1 MTEQER
7 IDAEWLEEKRLEA
20 ERFSGRA
27 TNYAPTFQQAALESR
42 ARCFT
47 PNAQFDELLALFK
60 RDRAKWNALP
70 LDLRREVAQYGSA
83 KEAHQKAYPEK
94 AYPARQNF
102 SQGKT
107 AGSDPALGVFRYE
120 KDLLK
125 KA

>member
-7 IDAEWLEEKRLEA
+7 IDAEWLEEKRLET

-60 RDRAKWNALP
+60 RDRAKWDELP

-83 KEAHQKAYPEK
+83 KEAHQKAYP
-94 AYPARQNF
+94 ARQSF

-107 AGSDPALGVFRYE
+107 AAGSDPALGVFRYE